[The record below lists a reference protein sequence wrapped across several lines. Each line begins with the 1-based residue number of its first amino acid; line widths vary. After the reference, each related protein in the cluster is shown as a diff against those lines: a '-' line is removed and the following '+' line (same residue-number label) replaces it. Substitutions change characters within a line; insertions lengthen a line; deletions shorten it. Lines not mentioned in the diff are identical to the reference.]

1 MILEEFDLE
10 KYLKLEKKES
20 RTEGYNAGLSEGH
33 AAGLSEGHA
42 AGLSEGHAAG
52 LSEGH
57 AAGLSEGHAAG
68 LSEGHA
74 TGLSEGTTHG
84 RAEFATLTQ
93 RLLDDS
99 RIDDLKKAA
108 ADPEYLELLLKEYQ
122 IT

>member
-20 RTEGYNAGLSEGH
+20 RTEGYIEGHATGLSEGH

-42 AGLSEGHAAG
+42 AGLSEGT
-52 LSEGH
+52 S
-57 AAGLSEGHAAG
+57 
-68 LSEGHA
+68 
-74 TGLSEGTTHG
+74 HG

-108 ADPEYLELLLKEYQ
+108 KDSEYLELLLKEYH
-122 IT
+122 IVCGDLTKAAVDFEYRDILLDEYKLK

>member
-20 RTEGYNAGLSEGH
+20 RTEGYNE
-33 AAGLSEGHA
+33 
-42 AGLSEGHAAG
+42 
-52 LSEGH
+52 
-57 AAGLSEGHAAG
+57 
-68 LSEGHA
+68 
-74 TGLSEGTTHG
+74 GLSEGTSHG

-108 ADPEYLELLLKEYQ
+108 QDSEYLELLLKEYH
-122 IT
+122 IA

>member
-42 AGLSEGHAAG
+42 AGLSEGTSH
-52 LSEGH
+52 GH
-57 AAGLSEGHAAG
+57 
-68 LSEGHA
+68 
-74 TGLSEGTTHG
+74 
-84 RAEFATLTQ
+84 AEFATLTQ
-93 RLLDDS
+93 RLLADS

-108 ADPEYLELLLKEYQ
+108 EDSEYLELLLKEYHNA
-122 IT
+122 